1 MSMKQQLT
9 DDMKAAMKAGEK
21 HKLAVIRLI
30 NAEIQRREVDERITL
45 DDAAVI
51 AVLDKMVKQRKDSVT
66 QFEAASREDL
76 AVIEREEIVVIER
89 YVPAKM
95 GEAEIQA
102 AIAAAK
108 AETGASS
115 AADIGKLMGV
125 LKPKLAGQADM
136 GLVSKLV
143 KQALAG

>member
-21 HKLAVIRLI
+21 HKLGVIRLI
-30 NAEIQRREVDERITL
+30 NAAIKQKEVDERVEL
-45 DDAAVI
+45 DDTAVI

-66 QFEAASREDL
+66 QYEAANREDL
-76 AVIEREEIVVIER
+76 AAVERDEIVVIER